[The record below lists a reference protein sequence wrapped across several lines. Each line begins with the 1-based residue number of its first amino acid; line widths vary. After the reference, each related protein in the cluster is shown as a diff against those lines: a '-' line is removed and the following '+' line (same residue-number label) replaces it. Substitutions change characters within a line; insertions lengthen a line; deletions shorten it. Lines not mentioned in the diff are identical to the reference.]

1 MEGFEPD
8 THGAEQWSDPFKGG
22 WIAHK
27 QGSCIKFNVSGSII
41 MLQYRKTINKPAPVA
56 YAVIDGDRQ
65 NKGLLDANFD
75 EDWGDLCC
83 LDEIYSGAK
92 GEHTVEIVIDAEG

>member
-8 THGAEQWSDPFKGG
+8 THAAEQWSDPFKGG

-56 YAVIDGDRQ
+56 YAVIDGEQAKQSFFLTQTLTRIGETFAVLRRYTAEQ
-65 NKGLLDANFD
+65 RENTLLR
-75 EDWGDLCC
+75 
-83 LDEIYSGAK
+83 
-92 GEHTVEIVIDAEG
+92 

>member
-8 THGAEQWSDPFKGG
+8 THAAEQWSDPFKGG

-41 MLQYRKTINKPAPVA
+41 MLQYRKTINKPAVTGRTRFFLTPTLTRIGETF
-56 YAVIDGDRQ
+56 AVLRR
-65 NKGLLDANFD
+65 
-75 EDWGDLCC
+75 
-83 LDEIYSGAK
+83 Y
-92 GEHTVEIVIDAEG
+92 TAEQRENTPLR